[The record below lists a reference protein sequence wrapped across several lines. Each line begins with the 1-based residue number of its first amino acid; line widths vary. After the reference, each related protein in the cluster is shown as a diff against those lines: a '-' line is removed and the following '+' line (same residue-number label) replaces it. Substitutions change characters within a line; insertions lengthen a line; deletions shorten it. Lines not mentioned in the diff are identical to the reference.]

1 MALVVCLLL
10 GIVLLG
16 VLSLST
22 TDGQMIA
29 RSQSW
34 NGAISMAEAG
44 IEEAFTHLRYCPTN
58 RASNGWQLVN
68 NEYIKGRPLGDSRY
82 DVIIS
87 TNWDPIITSQG
98 KIRAPGQTNYIVR
111 TVRVMATNDP
121 MFSAAIEALDG
132 VYFKGSGVTINS
144 YDSRDPNYSGPNGV
158 YDPTKFK
165 DKGKVVCHY
174 GPFDMQNAKI
184 WGHVETGEESAL
196 TMNSGGVVGDILWH
210 LNGGQ
215 GLEPGWHTST
225 TSGEISPAEAPSGG
239 IGLPNK
245 VGGSYVF
252 TNANTT
258 YRTDVLQ
265 GSVVVKATNVA
276 IIVNNNYGLNDLL
289 IESGASVRLYV
300 NAGDV
305 ALKGIVNKNLRAES
319 FMYYGLP
326 GNVSISMQGNAS
338 FTGVLYAPNADL
350 GIGGGG
356 NNEIDFLG
364 AIIARIVT
372 VNGKMTFHFDEATT
386 KLGSRGFIACRW
398 DEL

>member
-1 MALVVCLLL
+1 
-10 GIVLLG
+10 
-16 VLSLST
+16 
-22 TDGQMIA
+22 
-29 RSQSW
+29 
-34 NGAISMAEAG
+34 
-44 IEEAFTHLRYCPTN
+44 
-58 RASNGWQLVN
+58 
-68 NEYIKGRPLGDSRY
+68 
-82 DVIIS
+82 
-87 TNWDPIITSQG
+87 
-98 KIRAPGQTNYIVR
+98 
-111 TVRVMATNDP
+111 
-121 MFSAAIEALDG
+121 
-132 VYFKGSGVTINS
+132 
-144 YDSRDPNYSGPNGV
+144 
-158 YDPTKFK
+158 
-165 DKGKVVCHY
+165 
-174 GPFDMQNAKI
+174 
-184 WGHVETGEESAL
+184 
-196 TMNSGGVVGDILWH
+196 
-210 LNGGQ
+210 
-215 GLEPGWHTST
+215 
-225 TSGEISPAEAPSGG
+225 
-239 IGLPNK
+239 NK